1 MNSIDKINKL
11 SKPDFISI
19 FGNIFEKTEW
29 IAQKSYDSKPYKNYD
44 ELSIDGLLN
53 EINSLKKQLKHLED
67 LLKSK
72 KSGYTQATKLF
83 KK

>member
-1 MNSIDKINKL
+1 MEEDEDIKKKIENK
-11 SKPDFISI
+11 
-19 FGNIFEKTEW
+19 
-29 IAQKSYDSKPYKNYD
+29 KNYD
-44 ELSIDGLLN
+44 EFSIDALLE